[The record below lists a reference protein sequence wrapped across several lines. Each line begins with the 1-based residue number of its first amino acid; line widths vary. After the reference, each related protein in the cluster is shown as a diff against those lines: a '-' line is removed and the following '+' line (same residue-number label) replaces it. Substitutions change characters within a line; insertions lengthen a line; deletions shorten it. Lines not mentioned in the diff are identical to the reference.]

1 MFADLLL
8 IMHISL
14 NCLIR
19 RQDIRAVMLSTGQ
32 DHSTPG
38 ETMEYKLYVGNLSY
52 TTSETDL
59 QTLFAEAGA
68 VKSVALIKDR
78 DSGRSKGFA
87 FVEMENQKDMQ
98 NAISMFNGKDFQDR
112 ALAVSAARPREERSG
127 GGFGG
132 GSGYGGK
139 SRGGG
144 YNSDR
149 GRSNNNRSGGGQK
162 RSW

>member
-1 MFADLLL
+1 
-8 IMHISL
+8 
-14 NCLIR
+14 
-19 RQDIRAVMLSTGQ
+19 
-32 DHSTPG
+32 
-38 ETMEYKLYVGNLSY
+38 MEYKLYVGNLSY

-87 FVEMENQKDMQ
+87 FIEMENQKDMQ
-98 NAISMFNGKDFQDR
+98 NAITMFNGKEFQDR
-112 ALAVSAARPREERSG
+112 ALSVSAARPREERSG

-132 GSGYGGK
+132 GGGYGGK

-144 YNSDR
+144 GGGGYNSDR
-149 GRSNNNRSGGGQK
+149 GGRRDNNRSGGGQK

>member
-1 MFADLLL
+1 
-8 IMHISL
+8 
-14 NCLIR
+14 
-19 RQDIRAVMLSTGQ
+19 
-32 DHSTPG
+32 
-38 ETMEYKLYVGNLSY
+38 MEYKLYVGNLSY

-87 FVEMENQKDMQ
+87 FIEMENQKDMQ
-98 NAISMFNGKDFQDR
+98 NAITMFNGKEFQDR
-112 ALAVSAARPREERSG
+112 ALSVSAARPREERSG

-132 GSGYGGK
+132 GGGYGGK
-139 SRGGG
+139 SRGGGGGGGG

>member
-1 MFADLLL
+1 
-8 IMHISL
+8 
-14 NCLIR
+14 
-19 RQDIRAVMLSTGQ
+19 
-32 DHSTPG
+32 
-38 ETMEYKLYVGNLSY
+38 MEYKLYVGNLSY

-87 FVEMENQKDMQ
+87 FIEMENQKDMQ
-98 NAISMFNGKDFQDR
+98 NAITMFNGKEFQDR
-112 ALAVSAARPREERSG
+112 ALSVSAARPREERSG

-132 GSGYGGK
+132 GGYGGK

-144 YNSDR
+144 GGGGYNSDR
-149 GRSNNNRSGGGQK
+149 SGRRDNNRSGGGQK

>member
-1 MFADLLL
+1 
-8 IMHISL
+8 
-14 NCLIR
+14 
-19 RQDIRAVMLSTGQ
+19 
-32 DHSTPG
+32 
-38 ETMEYKLYVGNLSY
+38 MEYKLYVGNLSY

-87 FVEMENQKDMQ
+87 FIEMENQKDMQ
-98 NAISMFNGKDFQDR
+98 NAITIFNGKEFQDR

-132 GSGYGGK
+132 GGGGYGGK
-139 SRGGG
+139 SRGGGGGG

-149 GRSNNNRSGGGQK
+149 GRSSNNRSGGGQK

>member
-1 MFADLLL
+1 
-8 IMHISL
+8 
-14 NCLIR
+14 
-19 RQDIRAVMLSTGQ
+19 
-32 DHSTPG
+32 
-38 ETMEYKLYVGNLSY
+38 MEYKLYVGNLSY

-59 QTLFAEAGA
+59 QTLFAQAGA

-87 FVEMENQKDMQ
+87 FVEMETQADMQ

-112 ALAVSAARPREERSG
+112 ALSVSIARPREERSG
-127 GGFGG
+127 SGGGFGG
-132 GSGYGGK
+132 NRRTGG
-139 SRGGG
+139 GGG

-149 GRSNNNRSGGGQK
+149 GRSNNNNRSGGGQK

>member
-1 MFADLLL
+1 
-8 IMHISL
+8 
-14 NCLIR
+14 
-19 RQDIRAVMLSTGQ
+19 
-32 DHSTPG
+32 
-38 ETMEYKLYVGNLSY
+38 MEYKLYVGNLSY

-87 FVEMENQKDMQ
+87 FIEMENQKDMQ
-98 NAISMFNGKDFQDR
+98 NAITIFNGKEFQDR

-127 GGFGG
+127 GSFGG
-132 GSGYGGK
+132 GGGGYGGK
-139 SRGGG
+139 SRGGGGGGGGG

-149 GRSNNNRSGGGQK
+149 GRSSNNRSGGGQK

>member
-1 MFADLLL
+1 
-8 IMHISL
+8 
-14 NCLIR
+14 
-19 RQDIRAVMLSTGQ
+19 
-32 DHSTPG
+32 
-38 ETMEYKLYVGNLSY
+38 MEYKLYVGNLSY

-87 FVEMENQKDMQ
+87 FIEMENQKDMQ
-98 NAISMFNGKDFQDR
+98 NAISMFNGKEFQDR

-127 GGFGG
+127 GG
-132 GSGYGGK
+132 YGGK
-139 SRGGG
+139 SCGGGGG

-149 GRSNNNRSGGGQK
+149 GRNNNRSGGGQK

>member
-1 MFADLLL
+1 
-8 IMHISL
+8 
-14 NCLIR
+14 
-19 RQDIRAVMLSTGQ
+19 
-32 DHSTPG
+32 
-38 ETMEYKLYVGNLSY
+38 MEYKLYVGNLSY

-98 NAISMFNGKDFQDR
+98 NAISMFNGKEFQDR

-127 GGFGG
+127 GGGG
-132 GSGYGGK
+132 YGK
-139 SRGGG
+139 SRGGGGGG